1 VKLRMLHIDRFGMW
15 HHLSLGPFSPGVQ
28 VLYGRNE
35 AGKTTLRQFIKFVL
49 FGPGEET
56 QRFLPEIPSKKAFSD
71 REASF
76 AEGKVVSVH
85 NGQTYHIRRTFS
97 PESPLKSTGQ
107 LRSPFCERT
116 FSSVSE
122 ILPAEFPP
130 DLLLRLYFLE
140 LREIQELALL
150 SRKELADLL
159 FRTSISL
166 LGIPL
171 SEVLRAFQ
179 KRRET
184 IWGTDLGPGGLRG
197 LAQDWGRLRT
207 ELARLVAENEQA
219 QVFSARLDRLREEES
234 QLAEEVESVSNS
246 ISTWEE
252 VNRLCPLWQERS
264 RLQAEL
270 DSLGPIPPGAPRAA
284 RQLERIATK
293 VELLRQKNEQLTA
306 RIEQLEGEIAHQFI
320 PRDYRDLLRQV
331 RGLSHRAG
339 ALSELENRLSA
350 AQAKSANLR
359 SRWETLVSSLPASSQ
374 QIAELIVRLELKKH
388 RRLRQLAELISE
400 KTSQWRKLAAQ
411 HAEAK
416 TQLEEAHSRLAEL
429 LNGLSPE
436 ELSQKIQDLSGQ
448 IHRLRQQSLHAQR
461 RRELVELERMI
472 AADYQRLADQ
482 PPISAPLRL
491 LLRGA
496 FATSTL
502 AVLASIFLPTSWVG
516 GLGWPLLGFGGVG
529 LSSVLLIR
537 YFAEASHARQLTA
550 CRQQLEQIR
559 QCLGGN
565 SEKISPVEVCTPSAP
580 SSGVSEAPTG
590 ESTLQPFPDHLVQE
604 ELARLERELKQLQA
618 VAPQQAA
625 LQRQREQVEALAKQ
639 VEESAAELAHLRE
652 EWVILLGQ
660 FALPDDLPVEDYLS
674 IFARLPRLRQ
684 LHRQLARATLRYR
697 KLARRWD
704 RWHQRLTTLENR
716 LGIEPALSPQEF
728 PSFNHRITTLFH
740 AAKDL
745 TEKRQHL
752 LSLQARKKKLQK
764 NAAILTR
771 RMEYL
776 DRQISRILRAFRVER
791 PEDLYELAEKARL
804 AASLQERL
812 HQLTAELEKA
822 LRTERGPKV
831 REILERSSPAE
842 IQCQLEEL
850 RKQQAQLTVRL
861 TEIRE
866 AIASYQRQWECMSGA
881 EIWWETKARLKQTRR
896 HISSL
901 LEEYVTVTA
910 AEKAFLRSLDRY
922 QQEYQPEALQ
932 LASSLLAKVTEG
944 RYCRIWAP
952 LDSQILVIEDH
963 VGRQW
968 TIEQLSTGTCEQILI
983 CLRLALVSLVASRGV
998 DLPLML
1004 DDVFVNFDKVRMK
1017 ATARMLVEWAGNS
1030 QQVFLFTC
1038 HSHIAR
1044 EFFELGIPVF
1054 RLPAPELR
1062 NAAHREES
1070 LSRIKPIRRKRLE
1083 NRSADVR
1090 ALSSGS
1096 DNHSQEQIENLRVA
1110 SDFVPSRVVAG
1121 SEDDPK
1127 PERIPAGL
1135 QLEIGTEP
1143 SSVPLCPDEERS
1155 PLQVQ
1160 QSPGFSSGYGVQP
1173 HSTKANRRSAK
1184 SGAASSLAA
1193 GRNTVEEESGTPGRE
1208 SAGSAIAEASTEMD
1222 AKPGTTPAKDAE
1234 SSGGHSSEHLP
1245 HGSSI
1250 PRTGAVRLRVF
1261 TESEEE
1267 PADELGMPPSRDSYP
1282 PKSNSVFMDNPGDL
1296 ASLTGDSSQEE
1307 LVPELAAILSD
1318 GDYDRATL
1326 PPGTDQFSSEQAGE
1340 SSSFSQESS
1349 QSLSGASDNVSG
1361 ELSAECP
1368 ESRALR
1374 VAPAKPSAEG
1384 RSPRKYQGENAPRTR
1399 KGRTPAQRET
1409 PPKTREIVA
1418 QKEPTSE
1425 LPSPTSPKERI
1436 VPRVEYYGNHQG
1448 SFDAFGRRLGPG

>member
-1 VKLRMLHIDRFGMW
+1 MLHIDRFGMW
-15 HHLSLGPFSPGVQ
+15 YHLALGPFFPGVQ

-35 AGKTTLRQFIKFVL
+35 AGKTTLREFINFVL

-56 QRFLPEIPSKKAFSD
+56 QRFLPGTASRKAVSG

-76 AEGKVVSVH
+76 GGGKVVSVH
-85 NGQTYHIRRTFS
+85 NGQVYKIRRIFS
-97 PESPLKSTGQ
+97 PNSPLESTGQ
-107 LRSPFCERT
+107 LRTPFSERT

-130 DLLLRLYFLE
+130 ELLQRLYFLE

-150 SRKELADLL
+150 TRKELADLL

-179 KRRET
+179 KRREA
-184 IWGTDLGPGGLRG
+184 IWGTDLGPGGLKG
-197 LAQDWGRLRT
+197 LAQEWERLRT
-207 ELARLVAENEQA
+207 ELSRFVAENEQA
-219 QVFSARLDRLREEES
+219 QVFSSRLDRLREEEC
-234 QLAEEVESVSNS
+234 QLAKEVESVSQR

-270 DSLGPIPPGAPRAA
+270 DSLGRVSSRAPKAA
-284 RQLERIATK
+284 QHLERIGRK
-293 VELLRQKNEQLTA
+293 VELIRQRKEKLVA
-306 RIEQLEGEIAHQFI
+306 RIEQLEGEIAQQPI
-320 PRDYRDLLRQV
+320 PRDYRDLLRKI

-359 SRWETLVSSLPASSQ
+359 SRWETLVSTLPLSVQ
-374 QIAELIVRLELKKH
+374 QIAEVMVRLEPKKH

-400 KTSQWRKLAAQ
+400 KASHWTQLAAE

-416 TQLEEAHSRLAEL
+416 TQLEEARCRLAEL
-429 LNGLSPE
+429 LNGLSLE
-436 ELSQKIQDLSGQ
+436 ELSQRIQDLSGQ
-448 IHRLRQQSLHAQR
+448 IHRLRQHSLHAQR
-461 RRELVELERMI
+461 RRELAELERMI
-472 AADYQRLADQ
+472 AADYQRLAEQ

-491 LLRGA
+491 LLRGG
-496 FATSTL
+496 FAGSTL
-502 AVLASIFLPTSWVG
+502 AVVASIFLPASWVG

-537 YFAEASHARQLTA
+537 YFAEAAHARQLTT

-559 QCLGGN
+559 QCLEGN
-565 SEKISPVEVCTPSAP
+565 SEKISPVEGCAPSAATC
-580 SSGVSEAPTG
+580 GVG
-590 ESTLQPFPDHLVQE
+590 EVPPGDSALQPFPEQSGQE
-604 ELARLERELKQLQA
+604 ELARLERELKHLQA

-625 LQRQREQVEALAKQ
+625 LQRQGEQVEALARQ
-639 VEESAAELAHLRE
+639 LQESAAELAHLRE
-652 EWVILLGQ
+652 EWSILLGQ
-660 FALPDDLPVEDYLS
+660 FGLPEDLPVEDYLS
-674 IFARLPRLRQ
+674 SFARLPRLRQ
-684 LHRQLARATLRYR
+684 LHQQLARATLRYR
-697 KLARRWD
+697 KFARRWD
-704 RWHQRLTTLENR
+704 RWHQRLTALEHR
-716 LGIEPALSPQEF
+716 LGMEPALSPQQF
-728 PSFNHRITTLFH
+728 PSFNHRIRNLFH

-745 TEKRQHL
+745 TEKQQHL
-752 LSLQARKKKLQK
+752 LSLQATKRRLQK
-764 NAAILTR
+764 NAAMLTR

-776 DRQISRILRAFRVER
+776 DGQISRILRAFRVER

-804 AASLQERL
+804 AASLRERL
-812 HQLTAELEKA
+812 HQVTAELEKA
-822 LRTERGPKV
+822 LRTERGPEV

-842 IQCQLEEL
+842 IQCQLQEL
-850 RKQQAQLTVRL
+850 RKQQAQLTARL

-866 AIASYQRQWECMSGA
+866 AIASYQRQWESVSGP

-901 LEEYVTVTA
+901 LEEYVTVSA

-944 RYCRIWAP
+944 RYCRIWTP
-952 LDSQILVIEDH
+952 LDSQILVVEDQ

-998 DLPLML
+998 DLPLVL

-1017 ATARMLVEWAGNS
+1017 AAARMLVEWAGNS

-1054 RLPAPELR
+1054 RLPPPELQ
-1062 NAAHREES
+1062 NTAHREDS
-1070 LSRIKPIRRKRLE
+1070 LLRIKPIRRRRLE
-1083 NRSADVR
+1083 NHSAGLG

-1096 DNHSQEQIENLRVA
+1096 DNHSQEQNENLRVA
-1110 SDFVPSRVVAG
+1110 SGFVPSRVVAG
-1121 SEDDPK
+1121 SDDDAK
-1127 PERIPAGL
+1127 PERIPAGGEG
-1135 QLEIGTEP
+1135 EIGTEP
-1143 SSVPLCPDEERS
+1143 SFVPLCPEDERS

-1160 QSPGFSSGYGVQP
+1160 QSPGLSSGCGDLPQ
-1173 HSTKANRRSAK
+1173 STRGNRSCAK
-1184 SGAASSLAA
+1184 SQAASSQAP
-1193 GRNTVEEESGTPGRE
+1193 GRKTVEEQFVPPEGE
-1208 SAGSAIAEASTEMD
+1208 FAGSVTAEASTEKE
-1222 AKPGTTPAKDAE
+1222 AKPATPTAIDAQCSGE
-1234 SSGGHSSEHLP
+1234 NSSKHLP

-1250 PRTGAVRLRVF
+1250 PRAGAARLRVF

-1267 PADELGMPPSRDSYP
+1267 PADELGMPPSRDSYLP
-1282 PKSNSVFMDNPGDL
+1282 EGKSVFVGNPEDP
-1296 ASLTGDSSQEE
+1296 ASLAGDSSRGE
-1307 LVPELAAILSD
+1307 LVPEPAAILSPKD
-1318 GDYDRATL
+1318 HAKATL
-1326 PPGTDQFSSEQAGE
+1326 PLPHGIAQFSSGQAGG
-1340 SSSFSQESS
+1340 SSSFSQGSS
-1349 QSLSGASDNVSG
+1349 QNGSGTSG
-1361 ELSAECP
+1361 NALGKASAEGP
-1368 ESRALR
+1368 ESRA
-1374 VAPAKPSAEG
+1374 VGAAAVKPSAEG
-1384 RSPRKYQGENAPRTR
+1384 RSSRKHQGENAARTR
-1399 KGRTPAQRET
+1399 KGRSPAQREV
-1409 PPKTREIVA
+1409 PPKTREVA
-1418 QKEPTSE
+1418 AEKESTLDLAP
-1425 LPSPTSPKERI
+1425 PSSPKDKI

>member
-1 VKLRMLHIDRFGMW
+1 MLHIDRFGMW
-15 HHLSLGPFSPGVQ
+15 HHLSLGPFFPGVQ

-35 AGKTTLRQFIKFVL
+35 AGKTTLREFIKFVL

-56 QRFLPEIPSKKAFSD
+56 QRFLPETPSRKAVSG
-71 REASF
+71 REATF
-76 AEGKVVSVH
+76 AGGKVSSVH
-85 NGQTYHIRRTFS
+85 NGQVYKIQRIFS
-97 PESPLKSTGQ
+97 PNSPLESTGQ
-107 LRSPFCERT
+107 LRTPYSERT

-122 ILPAEFPP
+122 ILPSEFPP

-171 SEVLRAFQ
+171 AEVLGAFQ

-184 IWGTDLGPGGLRG
+184 IWGTEIGPDGLRG
-197 LAQDWGRLRT
+197 LAQEWERLRT
-207 ELARLVAENEQA
+207 ELSRLVAEREQA
-219 QVFSARLDRLREEES
+219 QVFAARLDRLREEECR
-234 QLAEEVESVSNS
+234 LAEEVESVSQRIS
-246 ISTWEE
+246 IWEE
-252 VNRLCPLWQERS
+252 VYRLCPLWQERS

-270 DSLGPIPPGAPRAA
+270 DSLGRVSPRAPKA
-284 RQLERIATK
+284 AQYLERIGRKA
-293 VELLRQKNEQLTA
+293 ELIRQRKEELVA
-306 RIEQLEGEIAHQFI
+306 RIEQLEGEIAQQPI
-320 PRDYRDLLRQV
+320 PSDYRDLLRQV
-331 RGLSHRAG
+331 RGLSQKAG

-350 AQAKSANLR
+350 AQAKSADLR
-359 SRWETLVSSLPASSQ
+359 SRWETLVASLPASVH
-374 QIAELIVRLELKKH
+374 QIAELMVRLEPKKH
-388 RRLRQLAELISE
+388 RRLRQLAQLISE
-400 KTSQWRKLAAQ
+400 KASHWTQLAAQ

-416 TQLEEAHSRLAEL
+416 TQLEEARSRLAEL
-429 LNGLSPE
+429 LNGVSPE

-448 IHRLRQQSLHAQR
+448 IHRLRQRSLHAER

-472 AADYQRLADQ
+472 AADYQRLAEQ
-482 PPISAPLRL
+482 PPISAPFRL

-496 FATSTL
+496 FGASTL
-502 AVLASIFLPTSWVG
+502 AVLASIFLPASWVG

-565 SEKISPVEVCTPSAP
+565 SERISPAVGCAPSAATSGVVEVPA
-580 SSGVSEAPTG
+580 GD
-590 ESTLQPFPDHLVQE
+590 STLQPFPEQSGQE
-604 ELARLERELKQLQA
+604 ELARLERELKHLQA

-625 LQRQREQVEALAKQ
+625 LQRQGEQLEALARQ
-639 VEESAAELAHLRE
+639 LEESAAELTHLRE
-652 EWVILLGQ
+652 EWAILLGQ
-660 FALPDDLPVEDYLS
+660 LGLPDDLPVEDYLS
-674 IFARLPRLRQ
+674 TFSRLPRLRQ

-704 RWHQRLTTLENR
+704 RWHQRLTALENR
-716 LGIEPALSPQEF
+716 LGIEPALSPHQF

-764 NAAILTR
+764 NAATLAR

-776 DRQISRILRAFRVER
+776 DRQIKRVLRAFRVER

-804 AASLQERL
+804 AASLRERL
-812 HQLTAELEKA
+812 DHLAAELEKA
-822 LRTERGPKV
+822 LRTERGPEV
-831 REILERSSPAE
+831 REILERFSPAD
-842 IQCQLEEL
+842 IQCQLQEL
-850 RKQQAQLTVRL
+850 RNQQAELTTRL
-861 TEIRE
+861 AEIRE
-866 AIASYQRQWECMSGA
+866 AIANHQRQWEGMSGA
-881 EIWWETKARLKQTRR
+881 EVWWETKARLKQTRR

-901 LEEYVTVTA
+901 LEEYVAVTA
-910 AEKAFLRSLDRY
+910 AENAFLRSLDRY

-952 LDSQILVIEDH
+952 LDSQILVVEDQ

-998 DLPLML
+998 DLPLVL

-1017 ATARMLVEWAGNS
+1017 AAARMLVEWAGSS

-1054 RLPAPELR
+1054 RLPAPELQ
-1062 NAAHREES
+1062 NTAHREES
-1070 LSRIKPIRRKRLE
+1070 LLRIKPIRRTRLE
-1083 NRSADVR
+1083 NLSADVR
-1090 ALSSGS
+1090 PSTSGS
-1096 DNHSQEQIENLRVA
+1096 DNHLQEQNENLRVA
-1110 SDFVPSRVVAG
+1110 SGFVPSQVGVG
-1121 SEDDPK
+1121 SQDDPK
-1127 PERIPAGL
+1127 PERIAAGGEW
-1135 QLEIGTEP
+1135 EIDPEP
-1143 SSVPLCPDEERS
+1143 SSFTLCPDEDRS
-1155 PLQVQ
+1155 ALWVE
-1160 QSPGFSSGYGVQP
+1160 QSPGFSSGCGVQP
-1173 HSTKANRRSAK
+1173 HSTKANRSSAK
-1184 SGAASSLAA
+1184 SGAASSL
-1193 GRNTVEEESGTPGRE
+1193 TPGRSTGE
-1208 SAGSAIAEASTEMD
+1208 GQSVFPEGEFAGSVTAEASTEKE
-1222 AKPGTTPAKDAE
+1222 AKPAIPPAKDVD
-1234 SSGGHSSEHLP
+1234 SSGEHFSEDLP
-1245 HGSSI
+1245 PGSSNL
-1250 PRTGAVRLRVF
+1250 RAGAARLRVF

-1267 PADELGMPPSRDSYP
+1267 PADELGMPPSPDSYP
-1282 PKSNSVFMDNPGDL
+1282 SEGKSMCVDDPEDL
-1296 ASLTGDSSQEE
+1296 ASLAEESSQAE
-1307 LVPELAAILSD
+1307 LVSDPAAIVSARD
-1318 GDYDRATL
+1318 HTRATL
-1326 PPGTDQFSSEQAGE
+1326 PYGSEQFSSGQPGG
-1340 SSSFSQESS
+1340 SSSFFQESS
-1349 QSLSGASDNVSG
+1349 QSLSGTSRNVSG

-1368 ESRALR
+1368 ESRA
-1374 VAPAKPSAEG
+1374 VGAAAVKPSAEG
-1384 RSPRKYQGENAPRTR
+1384 RSSRKHQGENAARRR
-1399 KGRTPAQRET
+1399 KGRSPAQREV
-1409 PPKTREIVA
+1409 PPKTREIA
-1418 QKEPTSE
+1418 AEKEPSSD
-1425 LPSPTSPKERI
+1425 LAPPSSPKDKI